1 MDLTNISVLIIPI
14 GITTLQSGIK
24 INETNANFVTKLSI
38 GSLFSLLAIM
48 LSFMK
53 IMSFEN
59 VILHFSTTY
68 SMGGFDF
75 AVCFF
80 VLIAILLLIDYI
92 VIDQLS
98 NKFWRSTISALIL
111 LLAIVPSFFIIFYER
126 FLTL

>member
-24 INETNANFVTKLSI
+24 INESNANFFTKLSI
-38 GSLFSLLAIM
+38 GSLFSILAIM

-53 IMSFEN
+53 IMSFEK
-59 VILHFSTTY
+59 VTLHFSSSY

-75 AVCFF
+75 SVCFF
-80 VLIAILLLIDYI
+80 MLIAILLFINYVI
-92 VIDQLS
+92 IDQLN
-98 NKFWRSTISALIL
+98 NKFWRSALSVLIL
-111 LLAIVPSFFIIFYER
+111 LSALTPSFFIIFYER